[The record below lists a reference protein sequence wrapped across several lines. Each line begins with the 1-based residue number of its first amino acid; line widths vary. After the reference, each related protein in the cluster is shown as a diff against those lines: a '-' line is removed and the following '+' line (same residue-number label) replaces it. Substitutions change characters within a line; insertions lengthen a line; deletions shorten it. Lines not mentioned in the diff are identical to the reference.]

1 MVVITYLAAV
11 RIFLSFCSFFWAL
24 ISLSG
29 TGGGT
34 RIGIRTVGT
43 IVGARVSLFLE
54 AVDNISS
61 AHTGL

>member
-11 RIFLSFCSFFWAL
+11 RIFLSFCSFFWTL
-24 ISLSG
+24 ILLSG
-29 TGGGT
+29 TGGST
-34 RIGIRTVGT
+34 RIGIRTSA

-54 AVDNISS
+54 AVDNIAS

>member
-11 RIFLSFCSFFWAL
+11 RIFLSFCSFFWTL

-29 TGGGT
+29 TGGST
-34 RIGIRTVGT
+34 RIGIRTGA

>member
-1 MVVITYLAAV
+1 M
-11 RIFLSFCSFFWAL
+11 
-24 ISLSG
+24 LSG
-29 TGGGT
+29 TGGST
-34 RIGIRTVGT
+34 RIGIRTGA

>member
-11 RIFLSFCSFFWAL
+11 RIFLSFCSFFWTL

-29 TGGGT
+29 TGGST
-34 RIGIRTVGT
+34 RIGIRTGA

-61 AHTGL
+61 AHTGP

>member
-11 RIFLSFCSFFWAL
+11 RIFLSFCSFFWTL

-29 TGGGT
+29 TGGST
-34 RIGIRTVGT
+34 RIGIRTAA
-43 IVGARVSLFLE
+43 IVGARVGLFLE